1 MERSS
6 AIGLLENENVLP
18 TCGGC
23 KNLLVLPSMLLYI
36 MRTMKKLT
44 TLLSVLAL
52 STAAVA
58 GPVAKTPV
66 TQQEAARLA
75 VTQQQSQQVLH
86 VQAGE
91 WADDYGVCTIAA
103 IVGVAALA
111 VGIVALAND

>member
-1 MERSS
+1 
-6 AIGLLENENVLP
+6 
-18 TCGGC
+18 
-23 KNLLVLPSMLLYI
+23 
-36 MRTMKKLT
+36 MKKLT
-44 TLLSVLAL
+44 TLLSVVAF

-75 VTQQQSQQVLH
+75 ATQQQSQKVMQ
-86 VQAGE
+86 VQAGA
-91 WADDYGVCTIAA
+91 WADDYGVCVVAG